1 MTTQT
6 TFEATVEGRGDL
18 PDIAVPIKRI
28 SNATLRH
35 SALSNVDIEAAGVP
49 DDIRQYATFFAPFEL
64 RVAFPNDD
72 RAPERIFK
80 GQLVEVEQSDTS
92 AISTLKTVGR
102 LIKLEKSDGF
112 REFADIRASEALR
125 QYIDEETDFGA
136 AVEDDP
142 GTVVVDDG
150 LAFEASTLA
159 EFNDI
164 LGGEVPETAPFD
176 DNGNPLQ
183 TGFFVEAEETDRTFS
198 ATRSRSDFSDS
209 DGDGTSG
216 AIFTSYRNELRHRF
230 NIGYEIDVSNL
241 SVAVRCEEVERLEDE
256 YTIMALYDGNGNKL
270 TGGIAPPDTL
280 GWVTESIRVQ
290 SGKSTYTGD
299 ELFELKPIQN
309 VGSTLTYGEVDIDAI
324 FIYDDRYNYNFA
336 NSVDSDQLLHGPELY
351 PDGAS
356 LEWPILDQET
366 QVSAARIF
374 SGWDD
379 TDAYQEL
386 AASPNGGAD
395 YLTASNTET
404 LDVDFEGN
412 DIIGAD
418 LRIRTTHGRH
428 SPDGPRDQTPRYG
441 YAGRSIDNIEVRFD
455 QISVAIIGPGG
466 ILFAENDL
474 QNIKDLASLARYN
487 FVFDHAGDADAIEA
501 FPVGFENPDG
511 VEWMATGWSRRD
523 GDQDYANRVVARGA
537 TKPEDEREN
546 PDDLRYEAAV
556 RDDAEIE
563 RLTDLGLTEEE
574 ATQTTVVTDPEL
586 STSGEVRA
594 QAFNELAGVVGARL
608 PSGSIDIVPT
618 FIPPGYAY
626 PVEEFETVDGEVP
639 SKVLEKAAYSEG
651 YGQDAQG
658 SLEFLSPRNWVSGLS
673 PVEKDVIGIKRLF

>member
-1 MTTQT
+1 M
-6 TFEATVEGRGDL
+6 
-18 PDIAVPIKRI
+18 
-28 SNATLRH
+28 
-35 SALSNVDIEAAGVP
+35 
-49 DDIRQYATFFAPFEL
+49 
-64 RVAFPNDD
+64 
-72 RAPERIFK
+72 
-80 GQLVEVEQSDTS
+80 
-92 AISTLKTVGR
+92 
-102 LIKLEKSDGF
+102 
-112 REFADIRASEALR
+112 
-125 QYIDEETDFGA
+125 
-136 AVEDDP
+136 
-142 GTVVVDDG
+142 
-150 LAFEASTLA
+150 
-159 EFNDI
+159 
-164 LGGEVPETAPFD
+164 
-176 DNGNPLQ
+176 
-183 TGFFVEAEETDRTFS
+183 
-198 ATRSRSDFSDS
+198 
-209 DGDGTSG
+209 
-216 AIFTSYRNELRHRF
+216 
-230 NIGYEIDVSNL
+230 SNL
-241 SVAVRCEEVERLEDE
+241 SVAVRCEEAERLEDE
-256 YTIMALYDGNGNKL
+256 YTLMQLYDGNGNQR
-270 TGGIAPPDTL
+270 TNGINPPDTL
-280 GWVTESIRVQ
+280 GWVTESFQ

-299 ELFELKPIQN
+299 EFFELKPLQN
-309 VGSTLTYGEVDIDAI
+309 VPTQTYGEVDIDAI

-336 NSVDSDQLLHGPELY
+336 NSVDSDQLLPGPELY

-379 TDAYQEL
+379 TGGSQEL

-395 YLTASNTET
+395 YLTTSNTET

-412 DIIGAD
+412 DIIGTD

-441 YAGRSIDNIEVRFD
+441 YAGQSIDNIEVRFD

-487 FVFDHAGDADAIEA
+487 FVVDHAGDADAIEA

-586 STSGEVRA
+586 STSDEVQA
-594 QAFNELAGVVGARL
+594 QAYNELEGVVGNRL

-639 SKVLEKAAYSEG
+639 VKVLEKVAYSEG
-651 YGQDAQG
+651 HGQDAQG
-658 SLEFLSPRNWVSGLS
+658 SLEFETPRNWVSGLS

>member
-64 RVAFPNDD
+64 RVAFPNED

-112 REFADIRASEALR
+112 REFADIRAFEALR

-150 LAFEASTLA
+150 LAFEAATQSDFEGLLEGEIPDDVPITVENGRVTTLPTCFVAEGEDVWPQIDESGGSDFDADEWSGGAAGGAFGNTDDFDYFFETEYTIPQDSLQLRIRGKRANSDSAAIYNILLDGNNVTDTTLA
-159 EFNDI
+159 QDVLEWDSSI
-164 LGGEVPETAPFD
+164 TL
-176 DNGNPLQ
+176 NP
-183 TGFFVEAEETDRTFS
+183 
-198 ATRSRSDFSDS
+198 
-209 DGDGTSG
+209 DGDIAPGTHRVSG
-216 AIFTSYRNELRHRF
+216 
-230 NIGYEIDVSNL
+230 EIDVRADGFGSDPD
-241 SVAVRCEEVERLEDE
+241 VRYDVIAV
-256 YTIMALYDGNGNKL
+256 
-270 TGGIAPPDTL
+270 
-280 GWVTESIRVQ
+280 
-290 SGKSTYTGD
+290 
-299 ELFELKPIQN
+299 
-309 VGSTLTYGEVDIDAI
+309 
-324 FIYDDRYNYNFA
+324 YDDRFNYNFDNVVHEPA
-336 NSVDSDQLLHGPELY
+336 GALDGPESH
-351 PDGAS
+351 PDRVDF
-356 LEWPILDQET
+356 EWQIVDQET
-366 QVSAARIF
+366 QVSACRIL
-374 SGWDD
+374 STWDD
-379 TDAYQEL
+379 TGGPQQL
-386 AASPNGGAD
+386 AASPNAGTD

-412 DIIGAD
+412 DIIGTD

-441 YAGRSIDNIEVRFD
+441 YAGQSIDNIEVRFD

-487 FVFDHAGDADAIEA
+487 FVVDHAGDADAIEA

-511 VEWMATGWSRRD
+511 VEWMPTGWSRRD

-537 TKPEDEREN
+537 SKPEDEREN

-586 STSGEVRA
+586 STSDEVQA
-594 QAFNELAGVVGARL
+594 QAFNELEGVVGNRL

-639 SKVLEKAAYSEG
+639 SKVLEKVAYSEG

-658 SLEFLSPRNWVSGLS
+658 SLKFKTPRNWVSGLS